1 MAYAGFAP
9 ILKLGFVFSSV
20 SLPQER
26 HPFLFPASRCEFSLK
41 FCDGVVARGCK
52 LFQNPTFV
60 AAKPSFSIRGF
71 RRTKS
76 VEMDQFVTSDDEE
89 DEMVSDGF
97 LEAIE
102 ELERMTREPSD
113 VLEEMNDRLS
123 ARELQLVL
131 VYFSQDGRDSW
142 CALEVFDWL
151 RKENRVDKETMELM
165 VAIMCGWVKK
175 LIQEQHGVGDVVAL
189 LVDMDCVGLRPGFS
203 MIEKVISLYWEMGE
217 KEGAVLFVEE
227 VLRRGIPYAGDD
239 TEGHKGGPTGYLAW
253 KMMVEGD
260 YRSAVR
266 LVIRF
271 RESSLKPEVYSYLV
285 AMTAVVKELNEFAK
299 ALRKLKSFVR
309 AGLIAALSP
318 EDIELT
324 EKYQSELLAD
334 GVRLSNWVIQDG
346 SSSLHGVI
354 HERLLAMY
362 ICAGHGIEAERQL
375 WEMKLVGK
383 EADGDLYDIVL
394 AICASQKEATATARL
409 LMRIEVASSPQKKKS
424 MSWLLRGYI
433 KGGHFNEA
441 AETLMKM
448 LELGFYPEYLDRV
461 AVLQGLRKKIQQ
473 FGNLDTYLKLCKSL
487 SDANLIGPCLVYLYI
502 RKYNLWVVKML

>member
-1 MAYAGFAP
+1 MAYVQGFTP
-9 ILKLGFVFSSV
+9 TLKLGFVFSSLV
-20 SLPQER
+20 SPNQRYPLV
-26 HPFLFPASRCEFSLK
+26 FPSSKCRFSLK
-41 FCDGVVARGCK
+41 FNDGSFK
-52 LFQNPTFV
+52 FQNPLFV
-60 AAKPSFSIRGF
+60 SAKPIKG
-71 RRTKS
+71 TKS
-76 VEMDQFVTSDDEE
+76 VELDRFVTSDDEE
-89 DEMVSDGF
+89 EEEMGDGF

-175 LIQEQHGVGDVVAL
+175 LIEEQRGVGDVVDL

-203 MIEKVISLYWEMGE
+203 MIEKVISLYWDMGE
-217 KEGAVLFVEE
+217 KEGAALFVEE
-227 VLRRGIPYAGDD
+227 VLRRGVSWNEEDPQ
-239 TEGHKGGPTGYLAW
+239 GHKGGPTGYLAW
-253 KMMVEGD
+253 KMMTEGD
-260 YRSAVR
+260 YKGAVR

-271 RESSLKPEVYSYLV
+271 REAGLKPEIYSYLV
-285 AMTAVVKELNEFAK
+285 AMTAIVKELNEFAK
-299 ALRKLKSFVR
+299 ALRKLKSFTR
-309 AGLIAALSP
+309 AGLITEFDR
-318 EDIELT
+318 EDVELA
-324 EKYQSELLAD
+324 ENYQSELLAD
-334 GVRLSNWVIQDG
+334 GARLSKWVIQDG
-346 SSSLHGVI
+346 SPSSLHGII

-362 ICAGHGIEAERQL
+362 ICAGRGIEAEKQL

-383 EADGDLYDIVL
+383 EADGGFYDIVL
-394 AICASQKEATATARL
+394 AICASQKEDTATERL
-409 LMRIEVASSPQKKKS
+409 MMRLEVASPPQKKKS
-424 MSWLLRGYI
+424 LLWLLRGYI

-461 AVLQGLRKKIQQ
+461 AVVQGLRKRIHQY
-473 FGNLDTYLKLCKSL
+473 GNLDAYIKLCKSL
-487 SDANLIGPCLVYLYI
+487 SEANLIGPCLVYLYT
-502 RKYNLWVVKML
+502 RKYNLWVVKMV